1 MKRVGLFFGSF
12 NPIHNGH
19 LIVAQFMLEE
29 GRLDEV
35 WFVLS
40 PQNPFKEPR
49 QLWDEQFRLKLADSA
64 LAGNSRFRLC
74 TIEFELPRPSYTAH
88 TLRTLCIKHPEYHFS
103 IMMGSDSLM
112 SLPRWKDS
120 EYLQGFDLLVYRR
133 AGYDRNTVTGI
144 NEARLRWYDAPYLDI
159 SATYVRERLEQGCS
173 VRYLVPDSVF
183 RLL

>member
-1 MKRVGLFFGSF
+1 MKQVGLFFGSF

-40 PQNPFKEPR
+40 PQNPFKEPQ
-49 QLWDEQFRLKLADSA
+49 QLWDEQFRLKLAESA
-64 LAGNSRFRLC
+64 LAGNPGFHLC
-74 TIEFELPRPSYTAH
+74 TLEFELPRPSYTAD
-88 TLRTLCIKHPEYHFS
+88 TLRALHDLHPEHHFS
-103 IMMGSDSLM
+103 LIMGSDSLM

-120 EYLQGFDLLVYRR
+120 GYLQEFDLLVYRR
-133 AGYDRNTVTGI
+133 AGYDRHAIAGI
-144 NEARLRWYDAPYLDI
+144 DEARLRWFDAPYLDI